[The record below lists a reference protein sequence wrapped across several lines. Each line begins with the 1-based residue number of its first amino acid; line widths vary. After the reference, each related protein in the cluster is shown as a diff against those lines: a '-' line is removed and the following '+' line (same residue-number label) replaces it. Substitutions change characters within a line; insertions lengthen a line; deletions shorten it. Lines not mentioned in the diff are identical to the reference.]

1 MKNENELDL
10 LKKVSKV
17 DAPPFLLTR
26 IQAKI
31 RSGEA
36 DWLPVSWGWASG
48 LAFGLLLLLN
58 VLAVGRSNEAAPTQS
73 LAEQLQM
80 NQNNELYADQ
90 N

>member
-1 MKNENELDL
+1 MNDIEL
-10 LKKVSKV
+10 LKKVGKV

-36 DWLPVSWGWASG
+36 ERLPVSWGWASG
-48 LAFGLLLLLN
+48 LAFSLLLLLN
-58 VLAVGRSNEAAPTQS
+58 VLILGRPSQTAPTKS

>member
-1 MKNENELDL
+1 MNDIDL

-36 DWLPVSWGWASG
+36 ERLPVSWGWASG
-48 LAFGLLLLLN
+48 LAFSLLLLLN
-58 VLAVGRSNEAAPTQS
+58 MLALGRSNETTPTKS

>member
-1 MKNENELDL
+1 MEELEL

-36 DWLPVSWGWASG
+36 EQLPAAWGWAGS
-48 LAFGLLLLLN
+48 LAFGLLLLLK
-58 VLAVGRSNEAAPTQS
+58 VVAVGRSNEAAPTQS

-80 NQNNELYADQ
+80 TQNEQLYADQ

>member
-1 MKNENELDL
+1 MEQLEL
-10 LKKVSKV
+10 LKKVGRV

-31 RSGEA
+31 RLGEA
-36 DWLPVSWGWASG
+36 ERLPLSWGWASG
-48 LAFGLLLLLN
+48 LAFGLLLLVN
-58 VLAVGRSNEAAPTQS
+58 VLAVGRSNEAAPTKS

-80 NQNNELYADQ
+80 NQNDQFYADQ